1 MNVIEIHELI
11 NKIAFVD
18 GSLRDIYIFDVTLED
33 WDRLLN
39 LLKLLYPL
47 ESDEKIITYSI
58 REIIP
63 IVNERGFLLRIMIGN
78 SITANCHFYVSEDNP
93 SPIEFD
99 IDPREIQSVY
109 GVKKVLQF
117 IRYVGNELHKE
128 VFLTEENSEDVI
140 LLSYS
145 PISKKCFYYLANN
158 ETQIVL
164 ED

>member
-1 MNVIEIHELI
+1 
-11 NKIAFVD
+11 VD
-18 GSLRDIYIFDVTLED
+18 GSLRDIYIYDVTLED

-47 ESDEKIITYSI
+47 ESDEKIIADSI

-63 IVNERGFLLRIMIGN
+63 IAQERGFLLRIMIGDG
-78 SITANCHFYVSEDNP
+78 ITANCHFYISEGHP

-109 GVKKVLQF
+109 GMKKVLQF
-117 IRYVGNELHKE
+117 IRQMGNELHKE
-128 VFLTEENSEDVI
+128 VFLTEENSEDFI

-145 PISKKCFYYLANN
+145 PFSKKYSYYLENG
-158 ETQIVL
+158 EIQTL
-164 ED
+164 